1 METAKKDKRII
12 KTVIATMVLLIAFFV
27 QGAVVIMWG
36 ISGVN
41 SALLRGGIIW
51 TLVILTLLYY
61 ALKYKSLNKLGFVRM
76 EILE

>member
-1 METAKKDKRII
+1 MEKEKKDKRII

-61 ALKYKSLNKLGFVRM
+61 ALKYKSLSILGFVKKQ
-76 EILE
+76 

>member
-36 ISGVN
+36 IFGVN
-41 SALLRGGIIW
+41 SALLRGDIIW
-51 TLVILTLLYY
+51 TLVIYECL
-61 ALKYKSLNKLGFVRM
+61 F
-76 EILE
+76 